1 MGTEGDHHGST
12 RPDMTWHHTTG
23 YGGNGNGNGDRDSS
37 SGGYPDDRYP
47 TRPGAYPPGPPG
59 IGMPGRPGMWNGGPP
74 GPGDYGEIEKKFFL
88 K

>member
-23 YGGNGNGNGDRDSS
+23 YGGNGNGDRDSS
-37 SGGYPDDRYP
+37 SGGYPPDDRYP